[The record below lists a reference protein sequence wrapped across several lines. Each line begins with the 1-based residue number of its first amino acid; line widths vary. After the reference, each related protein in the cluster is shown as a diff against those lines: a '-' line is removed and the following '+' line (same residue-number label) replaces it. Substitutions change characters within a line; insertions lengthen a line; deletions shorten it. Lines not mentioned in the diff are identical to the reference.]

1 MKFPRHRKRRE
12 TQLNEELR
20 GHLEMSTQ
28 DRINRGVSPDEATHA
43 ARREFG
49 NLALIQTVTRDQW
62 SWTWLDNLVQDFR
75 FALRTLRKNPDFTTV
90 AILTLALGIGAN
102 TAIFSIVNAVI
113 LRPLPFPHASQ
124 LLDIS
129 ARSTLFDFPHLGV
142 SLPDIKDIRASSTT
156 LAAVS
161 PYRWSSKELVAGGKP
176 DRVEGADVTEDF
188 FPLLGV
194 KPLYGR
200 GFTALDMQPGAHV
213 AILGYR
219 LWRERFGADPA
230 AVGKPLLLD
239 GQSQTIIGVMPE
251 VPKLDFPTD
260 DDVWTPFVPTEEQRA
275 ARENHFLSVLAMLK
289 PHTSVEQAQAEL
301 DTIAAHLAASY
312 PDADKGWSLHAESL
326 KSNLLGDASAPLLIL
341 FGAVGLVL
349 LIACANVSNLFL
361 SRGWARR
368 REFAIRSAIGAT
380 RAALLRQQ
388 LVESF
393 LVALIGGACAF
404 LTALWTTHSLL
415 ALLPPDT
422 PRLQTIGV
430 ESGVAY
436 FTLGVSLLAAL
447 LSGLA
452 PALLSLRQD
461 VGRAMKESAAAGN
474 AGAGHNLLR
483 QLLVVGEVALA
494 VTLVIGATLAVR
506 SFAHSLSL
514 DPGFRPDHL
523 VTMRIDFPAFRFAK
537 AEQVTGFVQQV
548 LDSSRAVPGVESA
561 SAGLLFP
568 MGDLAAE
575 TVFATEESAKDP
587 KSERQMVR
595 VNRVAPDFFRT
606 FGIRFLAGRD
616 FGSSDT
622 RDKPSVFIVNEAFA
636 RKVFGSLD
644 VLGKRLTADNK
655 SNSFLWGE
663 IVGVTSNVRDLDPG
677 GPPTTKPEIF
687 LPLFSQPSV
696 AQGVFIVA
704 RTKPDPL
711 LIAASIQ
718 DRIWALD
725 KDRPVTSIKTID
737 AEMAEHNATPKSQS
751 VLLGIFG
758 GLGFVLA
765 LIGVYGVMSYIVSQQ
780 TREIGIRMALGAA
793 PSQVL
798 RLVISHGLKLTLA
811 GVAIGLATSFALTR
825 LIRSLL
831 FGISP
836 TDPLTF
842 MTVAISLTIVA
853 IAACAIPARRAMTVD
868 PMIALRHD

>member
-1 MKFPRHRKRRE
+1 MKFPWHRKKRE

-20 GHLEMSTQ
+20 AHLEMSTQ
-28 DRINRGVSPDEATHA
+28 DRINRGASPDEATHA

-62 SWTWLDNLVQDFR
+62 SLTWLDNLAQDFR
-75 FALRTLRKNPDFTTV
+75 FAARTLRKNPGFTIV

-102 TAIFSIVNAVI
+102 TAIFSVVNAVI
-113 LRPLPFPHASQ
+113 LRPLPFPHAPR
-124 LLDIS
+124 LIDIC
-129 ARSTLFDFPHLGV
+129 ARSTLFDFTHLGV
-142 SLPDIKDIRASSTT
+142 SLPDVKDIRTTSTT

-161 PYRWSSKELVAGGKP
+161 PYQYSSKELVAGGKP

-213 AILGYR
+213 AILGYH

-251 VPKLDFPTD
+251 LPKLDFPTD

-275 ARENHFLSVLAMLK
+275 ARENHYLSVLAMLK

-326 KSNLLGDASAPLLIL
+326 KSNLLGDASTPLLIL
-341 FGAVGLVL
+341 FGAVGFVL

-415 ALLPPDT
+415 ALLPSDT

-436 FTLGVSLLAAL
+436 FTLGVSSLAAL

-474 AGAGHNLLR
+474 ARAGHNLLR

-494 VTLVIGATLAVR
+494 VTLVIGATLACEVLR
-506 SFAHSLSL
+506 TSSAW
-514 DPGFRPDHL
+514 
-523 VTMRIDFPAFRFAK
+523 IPAFVPITSLPCVSTFPPFGLRK
-537 AEQVTGFVQQV
+537 R
-548 LDSSRAVPGVESA
+548 SR
-561 SAGLLFP
+561 
-568 MGDLAAE
+568 
-575 TVFATEESAKDP
+575 
-587 KSERQMVR
+587 
-595 VNRVAPDFFRT
+595 
-606 FGIRFLAGRD
+606 
-616 FGSSDT
+616 
-622 RDKPSVFIVNEAFA
+622 
-636 RKVFGSLD
+636 
-644 VLGKRLTADNK
+644 
-655 SNSFLWGE
+655 
-663 IVGVTSNVRDLDPG
+663 
-677 GPPTTKPEIF
+677 
-687 LPLFSQPSV
+687 
-696 AQGVFIVA
+696 
-704 RTKPDPL
+704 
-711 LIAASIQ
+711 
-718 DRIWALD
+718 
-725 KDRPVTSIKTID
+725 
-737 AEMAEHNATPKSQS
+737 
-751 VLLGIFG
+751 
-758 GLGFVLA
+758 
-765 LIGVYGVMSYIVSQQ
+765 
-780 TREIGIRMALGAA
+780 
-793 PSQVL
+793 
-798 RLVISHGLKLTLA
+798 
-811 GVAIGLATSFALTR
+811 
-825 LIRSLL
+825 
-831 FGISP
+831 
-836 TDPLTF
+836 
-842 MTVAISLTIVA
+842 
-853 IAACAIPARRAMTVD
+853 
-868 PMIALRHD
+868 